1 MADDVNDIRATDKTI
16 EQLGSGQGDGTD
28 IGDALAE
35 LARDTQR

>member
-1 MADDVNDIRATDKTI
+1 MADDINDTDRTV

-35 LARDTQR
+35 WARDTQR